1 MNFLLE
7 SSLLRVLEKLFDENS
22 HERESV
28 LLILIKKER
37 KDSCF
42 FIGRSIL
49 DGLISILSKL
59 IFL

>member
-37 KDSCF
+37 KKE
-42 FIGRSIL
+42 RIL
-49 DGLISILSKL
+49 VFSLDDL
-59 IFL
+59 FWTV